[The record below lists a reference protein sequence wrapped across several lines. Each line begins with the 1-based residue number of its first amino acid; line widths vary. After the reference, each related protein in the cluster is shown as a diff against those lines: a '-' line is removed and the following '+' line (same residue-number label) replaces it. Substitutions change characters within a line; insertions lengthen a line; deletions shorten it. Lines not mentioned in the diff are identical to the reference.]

1 MEPVDILLAPV
12 VSEKSTDLANP
23 TPGHGPNAKNFN
35 PENKYVFRVSR
46 RANKIQIK
54 QAVEARFN
62 VHVVDVNT
70 ITMPA
75 KEKGAG
81 YIRMNKKRRGHQPA
95 WKKAVVTLRA
105 GEHIPDF
112 FGAI

>member
-1 MEPVDILLAPV
+1 MHPVDILLAPV

-23 TPGHGPNAKNFN
+23 TPGHGPNAKNLN
-35 PENKYVFRVSR
+35 PESKYVFRVNP

-54 QAVEARFN
+54 RAVEERFK
-62 VHVVDVNT
+62 VHVQHVNT
-70 ITMPA
+70 VTLPA

-81 YIRMNKKRRGHQPA
+81 YVRMNKKRRGHQSP
-95 WKKAVVTLRA
+95 WKKAIVTLRA
-105 GEHIPDF
+105 GERIEDF